1 MKKRILI
8 ILSAIA
14 FIFLL
19 YVVIV
24 RRSSPEQTERIQG
37 KPNIPNYIGGKLPLE
52 ISVPESQ
59 VEIPSQL
66 PTLSVN
72 KREIS
77 FDTARQ
83 IARNIGISDN
93 LQEFQDVSEGV
104 KYFTNTGT
112 HFLMIT
118 PSTATV
124 QFGLSA
130 TEIPTVINKNL
141 SDQEIIS
148 IATNFLTEKGFYKTE
163 EIVAQK
169 PVFLSKRGGNEEG
182 FEETSKNSAQVF
194 QVNFSFKGS
203 EYPIVTKST
212 GSNQIFLRILPDG
225 QIYYTEAALYGE
237 VSKSTTSYALKSY
250 GDIQSFIGE
259 AQLVELSGDF
269 ISPVDLTVEDIV
281 SLSVESVRIAYFL
294 ELGKENLLLPIFI
307 LEGPA
312 VIKNSAANSA
322 TLYMPAFK

>member
-8 ILSAIA
+8 ILSALA

-19 YVVIV
+19 YVVLV
-24 RRSSPEQTERIQG
+24 RRGTETPSDRIQG
-37 KPNIPNYIGGKLPLE
+37 RPNIPNYISGKLPLE
-52 ISVPESQ
+52 ISVPESE
-59 VEIPSQL
+59 VEIPNQL

-83 IARNIGISDN
+83 IARNIGIDDN
-93 LQEFQDVSEGV
+93 LQEFEDITEGV
-104 KYFTNTGT
+104 KYLTNTGT

-141 SDQEIIS
+141 SDQEITT
-148 IATNFLTEKGFYKTE
+148 IATNFLTEKGFYKSE
-163 EIVAQK
+163 EIIAQK
-169 PVFLSKRGGNEEG
+169 PVFLRKRGANEEG
-182 FEETSKNSAQVF
+182 FEETAKNSAQLF
-194 QVNFSFKGS
+194 QVNFSFRSS

-212 GSNQIFLRILPDG
+212 GSNQIFLQILPDG
-225 QIYYTEAALYGE
+225 QIYYIEAVLYGE
-237 VSKSTTSYALKSY
+237 INKSVNSYALKNY
-250 GDIQSFIGE
+250 QDIQSFIGE

-269 ISPVDLTVEDIV
+269 ISPIDLTVENIV
-281 SLSVESVRIAYFL
+281 SLKVQSVRVAYFL
-294 ELGKENLLLPIFI
+294 ELGKENLILPIFI

-312 VIKNSAANSA
+312 VVKNSGATSA